1 MITVIVADDQDLIRE
16 GVAAL
21 LGAEPDISVLGTAA
35 DGAEAVGLI
44 EATQP
49 DVALM
54 DIRMPNVDGIQA
66 TAQVIAANATTKI
79 LILTTFDADDYVL
92 AALAAG
98 ATGYLLKDAPRSS
111 LIASVRSVAAGE
123 ATLDS
128 TVLKRLIAH
137 QLDVATPPADLAA
150 LQALSPRET
159 EILKLVGAGA
169 TNSEIS
175 HALFISETTVK
186 THITR
191 TLAKLQARDRTHL
204 VVLAHRAKLVN

>member
-1 MITVIVADDQDLIRE
+1 MITVVVADDQDLIRE

-98 ATGYLLKDAPRSS
+98 ASGYLLKDAPRSS

-128 TVLKRLIAH
+128 TVLKRLVARH
-137 QLDVATPPADLAA
+137 LNVATPPADLAA

-204 VVLAHRAKLVN
+204 VVLAHRAKLVS

>member
-1 MITVIVADDQDLIRE
+1 MITIVVADDQDLIRE

-21 LGAEPDISVLGTAA
+21 LAAEPDISVLGTAA

-44 EATQP
+44 EATSP

-54 DIRMPNVDGIQA
+54 DIRMPNIDGIQA
-66 TAQVIAANATTKI
+66 TIQIVAAKATTRI

-98 ATGYLLKDAPRSS
+98 ASGYLLKDAPRSA
-111 LIASVRSVAAGE
+111 LIASVRAVAAGE

-128 TVLKRLIAH
+128 TVLKRLVTSHLHSSA
-137 QLDVATPPADLAA
+137 PPTHSPA
-150 LQALSPRET
+150 LQTLSPRET
-159 EILKLVGAGA
+159 EILKLVGEGA
-169 TNSEIS
+169 TNSEIG

-191 TLAKLQARDRTHL
+191 TLTKLQARDRTHL
-204 VVLAHRAKLVN
+204 VVIAHRAGLVG